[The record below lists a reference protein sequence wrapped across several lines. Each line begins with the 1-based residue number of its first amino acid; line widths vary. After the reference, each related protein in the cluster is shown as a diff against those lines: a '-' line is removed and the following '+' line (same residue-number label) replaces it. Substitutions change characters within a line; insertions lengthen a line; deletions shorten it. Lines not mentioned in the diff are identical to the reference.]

1 MMAAFLGSRV
11 VPVCTLRS
19 VDEAERLGEALV
31 AGGLPLAEVTLRSPD
46 GLEGLAAMARVPGL
60 TVGAGTVRT
69 ATQLRAAAA
78 AGASFAVSPCLTPSL
93 AAAARALALPF
104 IPGVAT
110 PSEIQLAVEEGFQTV
125 KLFPAEALGGVP
137 TLRALTDVFKD
148 VDFMPTGGINQ
159 DTAHDYLALDRVVA
173 VGGSWMLPG
182 AERTAGDWDAVT
194 RAVASCVDGLA
205 AP

>member
-1 MMAAFLGSRV
+1 MIAAFAGSRV

-46 GLEGLAAMARVPGL
+46 ALEGLAAMARVPGL

-78 AGASFAVSPCLTPSL
+78 AGATFAVSPCLTPPL

-104 IPGVAT
+104 VPGVAT
-110 PSEIQLAVEEGFQTV
+110 PSEIQLAVDAGFQTV
-125 KLFPAEALGGVP
+125 KFFPAEASGGVR
-137 TLRALTDVFKD
+137 TLRALTDVFRD

-194 RAVASCVDGLA
+194 RAVASCADGLA